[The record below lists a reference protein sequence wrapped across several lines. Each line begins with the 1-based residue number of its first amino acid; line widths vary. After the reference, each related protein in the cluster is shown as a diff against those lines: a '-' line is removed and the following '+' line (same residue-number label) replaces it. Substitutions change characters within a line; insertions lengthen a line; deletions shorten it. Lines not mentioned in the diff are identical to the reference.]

1 VYLSSGTVSLPALQW
16 PAHKQIC
23 KVMRKMK
30 NASSEAEAIE
40 QIAKLS
46 TNAKDGMI
54 SSLLMTHVG
63 WVSTDTNEELPPG
76 LPENFLYI
84 HEAMNKYASLGK
96 KKREFGEAI
105 YRRLFDELVENEEEW
120 EDVSGVN

>member
-1 VYLSSGTVSLPALQW
+1 M
-16 PAHKQIC
+16 C
-23 KVMRKMK
+23 KLLRKVK
-30 NASSEAEAIE
+30 EASCEAEAIE
-40 QIAKLS
+40 EIAKVS

-63 WVSTDTNEELPPG
+63 WISTDEELPPG

>member
-1 VYLSSGTVSLPALQW
+1 
-16 PAHKQIC
+16 
-23 KVMRKMK
+23 MK

-46 TNAKDGMI
+46 TNAKNGI
-54 SSLLMTHVG
+54 FSSLMMTHIG
-63 WVSTDTNEELPPG
+63 WVATDTNEELPPG